1 MAIFFLWVGTAAL
14 ESSAGEIGMVYGNN
28 GTKAQKNHKNYIFIC
43 VCQKKTLSLC
53 ANLNIMLKLSVIIP
67 VYNVAPYVRKCVESV
82 LAQDLDP
89 KDYEVILVDDG
100 STDGSGAI
108 CDELAQSTIHNSPP
122 GAQSTIYVIHQEN
135 QGLSAARN
143 AGIAVAKGKYIQFVD
158 SDDYLEPNV
167 LGGLVEQMEREN
179 LDVLRFDYQNVR
191 LIGEDQYEVFQPY
204 KHPHQADTQSNV
216 TDGETYLNTRMWY
229 ACYAVQF
236 MIRRESLDGCLF
248 TPGIYFEDTDW
259 TPRMLL
265 RAQRVNAT
273 TTIVYNYLMREGSIT
288 KAIATEK
295 QRKVLEDK
303 IRLIGALQ
311 AMSEGAKDGRWF
323 KGMIDAT
330 VLSALGIVALLF
342 WKERKKY
349 WGQLR
354 KSNVYPLSLNGVKRG
369 VAVKYRLINLSPRLY
384 CGLIRWK
391 NK

>member
-1 MAIFFLWVGTAAL
+1 M
-14 ESSAGEIGMVYGNN
+14 
-28 GTKAQKNHKNYIFIC
+28 
-43 VCQKKTLSLC
+43 
-53 ANLNIMLKLSVIIP
+53 KLSVIIP

-100 STDGSGAI
+100 STDGSGEI
-108 CDELAQSTIHNSPP
+108 CDSLTPCPSPEER
-122 GAQSTIYVIHQEN
+122 GANITTSSVSASPEERGVNVVVIHQEN

-143 AGIAVAKGKYIQFVD
+143 VGIAVAKGKYIQFVD

-167 LGGLVEQMEREN
+167 LAGLVEQMEREQ

-191 LIGEDQYEVFQPY
+191 IGSQCTMHDARWDARDVQYEVFEPNKTPRQV
-204 KHPHQADTQSNV
+204 DRCTEIV
-216 TDGETYLNTRMWY
+216 DGETYLNTRMGY
-229 ACYAVQF
+229 ACYAWQF
-236 MIRRESLDGCLF
+236 VIRRELLDGCLF

-259 TPRMLL
+259 TPQMLL
-265 RAQRVNAT
+265 RAQRVNAA

-311 AMSEGAKDGRWF
+311 TMSEGAKDKCWF
-323 KGMIDAT
+323 KGMSDAT
-330 VLSALGIVALLF
+330 ILSTLGIVALQF
-342 WKERKKY
+342 WTERKKY
-349 WGQLR
+349 WGELR
-354 KSNVYPLSLNGVKRG
+354 ELKVYPLSLNGVGRS

>member
-1 MAIFFLWVGTAAL
+1 M
-14 ESSAGEIGMVYGNN
+14 
-28 GTKAQKNHKNYIFIC
+28 
-43 VCQKKTLSLC
+43 
-53 ANLNIMLKLSVIIP
+53 KLSIIIP

-82 LAQDLDP
+82 LNQDLDP
-89 KDYEVILVDDG
+89 KEYEVILVDDG
-100 STDGSGAI
+100 STDGSGEI
-108 CDELAQSTIHNSPP
+108 CDSLTASPP
-122 GAQSTIYVIHQEN
+122 LSPSASPPLSPSASQPKIKVIHQEN
-135 QGLSAARN
+135 QGLSMARN
-143 AGIAVAKGKYIQFVD
+143 AGIAVAKGKYVQFVD

-167 LGGLVEQMEREN
+167 LGGLVEQMEREE

-191 LIGEDQYEVFQPY
+191 LIGEAIYEVFEPN
-204 KHPHQADTQSNV
+204 KTPRKVDRCTEIV
-216 TDGETYLNTRMWY
+216 DGETYLNTRMGY

-236 MIRRESLDGCLF
+236 MIRRALLDDCSF
-248 TPGIYFEDTDW
+248 TRGIYFEDTDW

-265 RAQRVNAT
+265 RAHRVNAT

-303 IRLIGALQ
+303 IRLIGALKL
-311 AMSEGAKDGRWF
+311 MSEGTKDKRWF

-330 VLSALGIVALLF
+330 VLSALGIVASQF
-342 WKERKKY
+342 WDERKKY

-354 KSNVYPLSLNGVKRG
+354 ELKVYPLSLLGIRRS
-369 VAVKYRLINLSPRLY
+369 VAVKYRLINISPHLY

>member
-1 MAIFFLWVGTAAL
+1 M
-14 ESSAGEIGMVYGNN
+14 
-28 GTKAQKNHKNYIFIC
+28 
-43 VCQKKTLSLC
+43 
-53 ANLNIMLKLSVIIP
+53 KLSVIIP

-100 STDGSGAI
+100 STDGSGEI
-108 CDELAQSTIHNSPP
+108 CDSLAERQKGGRAEGQKGNIK
-122 GAQSTIYVIHQEN
+122 VLHQKN

-167 LGGLVEQMEREN
+167 LGGLVEQMEREQ

-191 LIGEDQYEVFQPY
+191 LISDGQYEIFQPY
-204 KHPHQADTQSNV
+204 KHPHQVDTQSNV
-216 TDGETYLNTRMWY
+216 TDGETYLNTRMGY

-236 MIRRESLDGCLF
+236 MIRRELLDGCLF

-265 RAQRVNAT
+265 RARRVNAT

-311 AMSEGAKDGRWF
+311 TMSEGAKDRRWF
-323 KGMIDAT
+323 KGMIDAS
-330 VLSALGIVALLF
+330 VLSTLGIVALQF
-342 WKERKKY
+342 WGEREKY
-349 WGQLR
+349 WKQLR
-354 KSNVYPLSLNGVKRG
+354 KLKVYPLNLQKQSRSVK
-369 VAVKYRLINLSPRLY
+369 VKYSLINLSPVIY

>member
-1 MAIFFLWVGTAAL
+1 M
-14 ESSAGEIGMVYGNN
+14 
-28 GTKAQKNHKNYIFIC
+28 
-43 VCQKKTLSLC
+43 
-53 ANLNIMLKLSVIIP
+53 KLSVIIP

-100 STDGSGAI
+100 STDGSGEI
-108 CDELAQSTIHNSPP
+108 CDSLAERQKGGRAEGQKGNIK
-122 GAQSTIYVIHQEN
+122 VLHQKN

-167 LGGLVEQMEREN
+167 LAGLVEQMEREN

-191 LIGEDQYEVFQPY
+191 LISDGQYEIFQPY
-204 KHPHQADTQSNV
+204 KHPHQVDTQSNV
-216 TDGETYLNTRMWY
+216 TDGETYLNTRMGY
-229 ACYAVQF
+229 GCYAWQF
-236 MIRRESLDGCLF
+236 VIRRELLDGCLF

-265 RAQRVNAT
+265 RARRVNAT

-311 AMSEGAKDGRWF
+311 TMSEGAKDKCWF
-323 KGMIDAT
+323 KGMIDAS
-330 VLSALGIVALLF
+330 VLSTLGIVALQF
-342 WKERKKY
+342 WTERKKY
-349 WGQLR
+349 WEQLR
-354 KSNVYPLSLNGVKRG
+354 NLKVYPLKLQKQSRSVK
-369 VAVKYRLINLSPRLY
+369 VKYSLINLSPVIY